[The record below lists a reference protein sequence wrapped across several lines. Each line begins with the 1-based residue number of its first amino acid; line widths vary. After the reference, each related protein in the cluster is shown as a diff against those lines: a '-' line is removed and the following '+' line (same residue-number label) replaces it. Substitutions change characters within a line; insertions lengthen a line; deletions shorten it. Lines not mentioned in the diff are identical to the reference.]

1 MIGPEWLPR
10 LAGVIVLPPSG
21 PLISKIPDFPA
32 LPSSFQKPQDTT
44 QTIRLPTEL
53 PPLENSV
60 SMQPDL
66 QAQIDQALFDY
77 DNMASAPQLE
87 KLHQILMLY
96 TQGDEH
102 AVEGIK
108 LTYISLSSAQAKIRE
123 LDLLQQTLHR
133 LPAQKIGDQ
142 FQKINDALMELTRLL
157 FPIDP
162 EMACELVKEQ
172 YRCEMQ

>member
-10 LAGVIVLPPSG
+10 LAAPSKN
-21 PLISKIPDFPA
+21 LKIPP
-32 LPSSFQKPQDTT
+32 KPFDYRQNV
-44 QTIRLPTEL
+44 

-77 DNMASAPQLE
+77 DNMA
-87 KLHQILMLY
+87 
-96 TQGDEH
+96 
-102 AVEGIK
+102 
-108 LTYISLSSAQAKIRE
+108 
-123 LDLLQQTLHR
+123 
-133 LPAQKIGDQ
+133 LPAPKIGDQ

>member
-53 PPLENSV
+53 PPLDNSV

-87 KLHQILMLY
+87 KLHQILMMY

-108 LTYISLSSAQAKIRE
+108 LTYICLVSRHASGTNVGSSSA
-123 LDLLQQTLHR
+123 
-133 LPAQKIGDQ
+133 
-142 FQKINDALMELTRLL
+142 NDALNSRPHKLRSGNSTYYNRHCTGCRLRKSETSSKRSTT
-157 FPIDP
+157 P
-162 EMACELVKEQ
+162 
-172 YRCEMQ
+172 